1 MIRMPRLA
9 DARGQTLV
17 EFALTAPLLFLLLSG
32 IVTLGIGVF
41 YQQQLANAAREAARY
56 AAIHSATSQCP
67 TTSWRDPNWSRVGP
81 EIDQTTYY
89 ACDPPNLRWPEMT
102 DHARARVWGL
112 DRSAVHFAACW
123 SGYWDDD
130 PAVNQNAY
138 DAAPS
143 KLDGTPNAFHEC
155 TIGGSDPRTASGS
168 ISCPPPLT
176 SVVDDMASNL
186 AASSDFSS
194 ANQVTVYACYTWSP
208 PAGGVGFPVPCPNGW
223 CFIEVV
229 PSVVTMRATITEAMQ
244 HQQ

>member
-1 MIRMPRLA
+1 MMRMPRPSA
-9 DARGQTLV
+9 PRGQSLV
-17 EFALTAPLLFLLLSG
+17 EFALIAPLLFLLVTG
-32 IVTLGIGVF
+32 IITLGIAVF
-41 YQQQLANAAREAARY
+41 YQQQLTNAAREAARY

-102 DHARARVWGL
+102 SHARERVWGIN
-112 DRSAVHFAACW
+112 RSGVQFAACW

-130 PAVNQNAY
+130 PEVNPNAY

-143 KLDGTPNAFHEC
+143 KPDGTPNDFQEC
-155 TIGGSDPRTASGS
+155 TIGDVDPRTSAGS

-176 SVVDDMASNL
+176 SPSDDMASNL
-186 AASSDFSS
+186 AASTDFSS
-194 ANQVTVYACYTWSP
+194 ANQVTVYACYPWSP
-208 PAGGVGFPVPCPNGW
+208 PLGGVGFPILCPDGL
-223 CFIEVV
+223 CVIEIV
-229 PSVVTMRATITEAMQ
+229 PSVVTMRAVITEAMQ